1 MSFVSTSS
9 KAMMRSCLEN
19 FGSMLRGSLPALLLL
34 GGLLQACDQLGT
46 SPATS
51 EDAATDTGTP
61 DISGCRDRDGDEF
74 GAGCSLG
81 EDCNDQD
88 PNINPGAAEECGD
101 SIDNDCDGGVDNALA
116 CLPCNPDCVAGQSRC
131 EGDRVVACAVDARNC
146 GNWGPAVDCAAGESC
161 DIETGACNASCP
173 DEDGDGFSP
182 RCGAQRDCDDTSEAN
197 FPGASE
203 RCDGQDNDCN
213 LFVDENQVCGGCV
226 DDCSLDATECVGN
239 SVRQCLPDATGCL
252 RWATATACPG
262 GQTCTGGGC
271 TTAATCLDP
280 DSDGAGPACATATDC
295 RPYDSASSPTVRTEV
310 CDGVDNDCDGSPEAS
325 CNGCGVV
332 TSPTPGSYSFRACA
346 AGTVLSLPTGAATI
360 VALSSGSAS
369 VTLTIGTLS
378 GTTFTASTAGT
389 ADGTAFSF
397 ANGAA
402 FRKSSNKNAVKVT
415 ATANAGVTVAISDH
429 ATADCTGDF
438 YEPNNGPSTPSLL
451 GSLPFSAA
459 NRLCGSNDYWQATAD
474 GNQVVWAVSG
484 TGAAQDAVLEAWP
497 EAVRGPGF
505 VMTTA
510 SGKPWLR
517 QAWIRQPAFGG
528 AALFGLR
535 TSASLGAADK
545 TALAVIGLPLPT
557 CTDDEA
563 GAGDDT
569 TATAAA
575 LRQGTPKA
583 GQLCAGDVD
592 IMRIGPLADGAQLSA
607 SATVSTADLAVYL
620 LRDGWDGVTIS
631 GSVGVTTQPLDIR
644 ISSAGTYYVAIVGR
658 SPLAQGSY
666 TVRW

>member
-1 MSFVSTSS
+1 
-9 KAMMRSCLEN
+9 MRSYLEN

-46 SPATS
+46 SPVTA
-51 EDAATDTGTP
+51 DDGATDTGTA
-61 DISGCRDRDGDEF
+61 DSSGCRDRDGDEF
-74 GAGCSLG
+74 GEGCAAGA
-81 EDCNDQD
+81 DCNDAD
-88 PNINPGAAEECGD
+88 PNINPGATEECGD
-101 SIDNDCDGGVDNALA
+101 SIDNDCDGGVDNVLA

-131 EGDRVVACAVDARNC
+131 EGDRVVQCAVDARNC
-146 GNWGPAVDCAAGESC
+146 GNWGAAADCATGESC
-161 DIETGACNASCP
+161 DSGTGACNASCP
-173 DEDGDGFSP
+173 DEDGDTFSP
-182 RCGAQRDCDDTSEAN
+182 RCGAQRDCDDTNASN
-197 FPGASE
+197 FPGATE
-203 RCDGQDNDCN
+203 VCDGQDNDCN

-226 DDCSLDATECVGN
+226 DDCSLDATECVGS

-252 RWATATACPG
+252 RWSTATACPG
-262 GQTCTGGGC
+262 GEACAAGSCVAAPTCF
-271 TTAATCLDP
+271 DP

-295 RPYDSASSPTVRTEV
+295 RPYDSASSPTVRTEQ
-310 CDGVDNDCDGSPEAS
+310 CDGVDNDCDGAPEAA

-332 TSPTPGSYSFRACA
+332 LNPSPGSYSFRACA

-369 VTLTIGTLS
+369 VSLTIGTLTGS
-378 GTTFTASTAGT
+378 TFTASTAGA
-389 ADGTAFSF
+389 ADGTAFAF
-397 ANGAA
+397 PNGAA
-402 FRKSSNKNAVKVT
+402 FRKSSSKNAVKVT
-415 ATANAGVTVAISDH
+415 GTPNAQMTVAISDH
-429 ATADCTGDF
+429 GAAACTGDLF
-438 YEPNNGPSTPSLL
+438 EPNNGPAAPTLL
-451 GSLPFSAA
+451 GSLPFAAA

-484 TGAAQDAVLEAWP
+484 TGVSQDAVLEAWP
-497 EAVRGPGF
+497 DAVRGAGF

-517 QAWIRQPAFGG
+517 QAWVRQPTAGG

-535 TSASLGAADK
+535 TTASLGAADK
-545 TALAVIGLPLPT
+545 TALAVIGLPLPA
-557 CTDDEA
+557 CTDDET
-563 GAGDDT
+563 GAGDSSIA
-569 TATAAA
+569 TATA

-592 IMRIGPLADGAQLSA
+592 LMRIGPLADGAQLTA
-607 SATVSTADLAVYL
+607 SATVSSPELAVYL

-631 GSVGVTTQPLDIR
+631 GTVGATTQPLDIR

-666 TVRW
+666 TVSW